1 MDLSNTF
8 DTINHDIFLFKSKA
22 YGFKKNSGFFIR
34 SYLTNKCQRAKI
46 GNNLSDWN
54 KIITMAAQSVQY

>member
-22 YGFKKNSGFFIR
+22 YGFKKNSGFLLEAI
-34 SYLTNKCQRAKI
+34 LQT
-46 GNNLSDWN
+46 
-54 KIITMAAQSVQY
+54 SVSEQKLATFSVTGTKS